1 MNKIE
6 EIEVS
11 KEGEIIVKERKNLKI
26 IAILNR
32 KDRKKMTGYI
42 KSISEITGITNI
54 AQLELIEDCMRHD
67 VFHSTLDWQTAEQFR
82 DGALVAVDVLKEMGE
97 L

>member
-1 MNKIE
+1 MKTTANKRE
-6 EIEVS
+6 
-11 KEGEIIVKERKNLKI
+11 
-26 IAILNR
+26 
-32 KDRKKMTGYI
+32 KKMTGYI
-42 KSISEITGITNI
+42 KSISEIIGITDI

-67 VFHSTLDWQTAEQFR
+67 VFHSTLDWQTAAQFR

>member
-1 MNKIE
+1 
-6 EIEVS
+6 
-11 KEGEIIVKERKNLKI
+11 
-26 IAILNR
+26 
-32 KDRKKMTGYI
+32 MTGYI
-42 KSISEITGITNI
+42 KSISEITGITDI

-67 VFHSTLDWQTAEQFR
+67 VFHSTLDWQTAAQFR